1 MPDTLAHF
9 VFARR
14 VLEAAAPQLKSR
26 VCVDSPAFRA
36 GTFGPDPL
44 FNDPSPRRRAEG
56 FEMHRRPG
64 REALER
70 MRAPVERRMPWAAD
84 YAAGFFCHY
93 ALDRLCHPELKAMD
107 ARGEAKH
114 IAVETALDRA
124 LFLQGAADAPRRIEL
139 SDSALRTAAEMYR
152 SVSPGQLRADLNAYW
167 RIRRFLFRGV
177 GTALA
182 PVAGRLKPA
191 WNGLIPYAEPDE
203 GIRRGMDMLQRRM
216 EDSVELAAVQ
226 LAHLFA
232 AYDAGAPLDPWLNA
246 DFAGGKQD
254 DT

>member
-56 FEMHRRPG
+56 FEMHRRSG

-114 IAVETALDRA
+114 LPLEAAYDRELYQRGAGELPKRIFPGDADCRAAVQMYKSLTPQQFRADVRVYWAMRRA
-124 LFLQGAADAPRRIEL
+124 LVLQNG
-139 SDSALRTAAEMYR
+139 
-152 SVSPGQLRADLNAYW
+152 
-167 RIRRFLFRGV
+167 RFLA
-177 GTALA
+177 ALPGKLSA
-182 PVAGRLKPA
+182 A
-191 WNGLIPYAEPDE
+191 WDGIIPYAEPSE
-203 GIRRGMDMLQRRM
+203 GIRRGIAMLDGKLRDCVD
-216 EDSVELAAVQ
+216 EAAEQ
-226 LAHLFA
+226 LERYFSAI
-232 AYDAGAPLDPWLNA
+232 DADAPLDKWTAP
-246 DFAGGKQD
+246 DFAGREHEIN
-254 DT
+254 